1 MPRHNKYNVSP
12 PAERTWKL
20 RTYAS
25 KAEMEYARLLNAIM
39 VLEKN
44 IAFIREQPRI
54 ELGLPENIYVPDFAV
69 WYVGEDKPMFID
81 VKGMETPA
89 FRRAK
94 KLWAKYGP
102 GRLRIIKRRGKK
114 FVCTEEIGANQ

>member
-1 MPRHNKYNVSP
+1 MRKNKYNVSP

-25 KAEMEYARLLNAIM
+25 KAEMEYASWLW
-39 VLEKN
+39 VLVVDGQ
-44 IAFIREQPRI
+44 ITFIREQPRI